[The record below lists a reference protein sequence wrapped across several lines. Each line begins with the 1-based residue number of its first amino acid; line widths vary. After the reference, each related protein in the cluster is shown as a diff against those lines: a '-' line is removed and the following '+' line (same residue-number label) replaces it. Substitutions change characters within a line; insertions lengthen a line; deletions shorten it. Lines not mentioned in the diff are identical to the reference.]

1 MAFNA
6 DLADELLHARDRD
19 TARFFAGRGAEI
31 DRFDAAVREAAGSR
45 QALFRIFQGAPG
57 CGKTSLAAHLRRAR
71 VAEALFIDLG
81 VEDFADREA
90 LAARVRLVASNAA
103 PMWAK
108 VAATGLE
115 ALGSRLKV
123 AAAAEAAQGALT
135 DRMIGKAT
143 LVLHMDEAQTIDETA
158 RNVLVGLHTRGMGVP
173 TVCLFTGLSL
183 TEARIRSLDGL
194 SRLASNATI
203 NMGRMSDPECADST
217 RMMLGVL
224 APNGTRAEEAACAQ
238 LAAKLSFGWPQHL
251 FCAQQALTRELAR
264 VQGVIADIDRNRV
277 QAEAA
282 RERETYYRRQV
293 AGTILDQPRWI
304 TGKVVARAVDERPV
318 SQFELA
324 RLCRSE
330 IERSGLDGD
339 PDFCATPGEFAD
351 KLIEKGVLAF
361 APDGRLDVPIPS
373 MATWLGVE
381 STG

>member
-1 MAFNA
+1 MSFNA

-71 VAEALFIDLG
+71 AAETLFIDLG

-90 LAARVRLVASNAA
+90 LAARVRLIASNAA

-115 ALGSRLKV
+115 ALGSRLKM
-123 AAAAEAAQGALT
+123 AAAAEAEAAHGALA
-135 DRMIGKAT
+135 DRVIGKAT

-173 TVCLFTGLSL
+173 TVCLFTGLSH
-183 TEARIRSLDGL
+183 TESRIRSLDGL

-203 NMGRMSDPECADST
+203 NMGRMSDAECADST

-224 APNGTRAEEAACAQ
+224 APNGTRAERGGMCPTRGGAVLR
-238 LAAKLSFGWPQHL
+238 LAAAPVLRP
-251 FCAQQALTRELAR
+251 
-264 VQGVIADIDRNRV
+264 
-277 QAEAA
+277 
-282 RERETYYRRQV
+282 
-293 AGTILDQPRWI
+293 
-304 TGKVVARAVDERPV
+304 TGAHA
-318 SQFELA
+318 
-324 RLCRSE
+324 
-330 IERSGLDGD
+330 
-339 PDFCATPGEFAD
+339 
-351 KLIEKGVLAF
+351 
-361 APDGRLDVPIPS
+361 
-373 MATWLGVE
+373 
-381 STG
+381 